1 MFISECFRLNKK
13 QNDLMESM
21 GVFDAILDEDNN
33 FFINIVRLK
42 DSAVPEFKD
51 AYQHINQ
58 FFQDIATIL
67 DCAKEP
73 SQKDKIYRSA
83 RNKFIFHEVNGIN
96 LGFSKSNYGAGWGKN
111 LSDRFLADAFQ
122 IIKTGSKQPEIFH
135 LVSLFE
141 EDVGPD
147 RLSDMIA
154 TIIEPEIN
162 QYTLR
167 IMQELK
173 ITPKTRPNLFFLK
186 NGLVKNPYKDA
197 PIQLLPIDVLH
208 ELPIAEGWDDVE
220 YVASKNDSIRREI
233 SSAIGATWLKWAS
246 DRRKKYLKE
255 HIFMD
260 PDVCRRVIE
269 GYQKL
274 QLDVCDIKKNLN
286 YYAEVLLKNMK
297 EDVSF
302 KQDRIPATSLDATK
316 DVINIVKGWI
326 ENNRGWSIIQNTS
339 TRDMEKVV
347 QRLLHL
353 GAIYYLEINNFDFSC
368 EPNAGRGP
376 VDIKICRG
384 NDKTLVEIKLSTNDQ
399 YLHGFEVQIKEYAKA
414 ERTRNLVFVYV
425 DLGNPGKRK
434 KIIQLYN
441 ETKSQGKQ
449 CPDLIII
456 DARPKKS
463 ASIYNDK
470 DGNDR
475 WDDIF
480 NQPPMEIPNIKLD
493 IQDIKLDIQD
503 IKLDIQDINFDD
515 LPDSG
520 FNKKI

>member
-1 MFISECFRLNKK
+1 
-13 QNDLMESM
+13 MESM

-58 FFQDIATIL
+58 FFRDIATML

-73 SQKDKIYRSA
+73 SQNDKIYRSA
-83 RNKFIFHEVNGIN
+83 RKKFCFHEVNGIN
-96 LGFSKSNYGAGWGKN
+96 LGFSKSKYGAGWGDN
-111 LSDRFLADAFQ
+111 LSDRFLADAYQ

-167 IMQELK
+167 IMQELN
-173 ITPKTRPNLFFLK
+173 ITPKTRPNLLFLK
-186 NGLVKNPYKDA
+186 SGLVKNPNKNA
-197 PIQLLPIDVLH
+197 PILLLPIDVLH

-233 SSAIGATWLKWAS
+233 SSAIGATWMKWAS

-255 HIFMD
+255 HIFMN
-260 PDVCRRVIE
+260 PDVCGRVIA

-274 QLDVCDIKKNLN
+274 QLDVCNIKKNLN
-286 YYAEVLLKNMK
+286 YCAELFLKNMK
-297 EDVSF
+297 EDVPFRQERKPSS
-302 KQDRIPATSLDATK
+302 SLDAAK
-316 DVINIVKGWI
+316 DVINIFKQWI
-326 ENNRGWSIIQNTS
+326 ENNRGWALVQDAKSDN
-339 TRDMEKVV
+339 MEKIV
-347 QRLLHL
+347 QRLIHL
-353 GAIYYLEINNFDFSC
+353 GAIYYVEENNFDFSC
-368 EPNAGRGP
+368 ESNAGRGP
-376 VDIKICRG
+376 VDLKISRG
-384 NDKTLVEIKLSTNDQ
+384 NDKTLAEIKLSTNDQ

-414 ERTRNLVFVYV
+414 ERTRNLIYVYV
-425 DLGNPGKRK
+425 DLGNPGKTK
-434 KIIQLYN
+434 KIIHLYN

-449 CPDLIII
+449 CPDLVII
-456 DARPKKS
+456 DARPKKP
-463 ASIYNDK
+463 ASTYNDK
-470 DGNDR
+470 DGSDG
-475 WDDIF
+475 WDDVF
-480 NQPPMEIPNIKLD
+480 SQPLIETPDVKFD
-493 IQDIKLDIQD
+493 IQDIELDI
-503 IKLDIQDINFDD
+503 
-515 LPDSG
+515 
-520 FNKKI
+520 